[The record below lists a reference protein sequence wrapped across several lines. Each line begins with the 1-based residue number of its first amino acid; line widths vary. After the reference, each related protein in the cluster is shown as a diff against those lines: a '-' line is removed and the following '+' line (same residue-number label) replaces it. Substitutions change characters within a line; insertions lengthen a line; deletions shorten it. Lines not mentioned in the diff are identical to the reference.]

1 MSFLNTLSIRERFL
15 ISPLIGIV
23 LTLVLYFAAKS
34 TIQSKVDLLTELN
47 QSNLPLVS
55 EFSKSSIAMLKL
67 HSELTQ
73 LLLVS
78 LQQPDEETLYL
89 GGRKIIDQLYLVEQ
103 NLYRHL
109 EKSDQLVI
117 NQLDINAQIK
127 EAFSHYKSVVIS
139 SIELVSVDPKEARA
153 ELLRANELLNKSYE
167 LLIVI
172 SNYYIES
179 VKKRT
184 MMIEESLAG
193 GSTVGI
199 LTIMLMLVMIITSLY
214 FARRMSASIEIIN
227 DVMVRLANGQIEIDL
242 PDNSDKYL
250 ANSYAAV
257 ATFKDT
263 LQKNQRQQYELRNAV
278 AELRN
283 SKQRYFDLLDINAS
297 AIIVIDEKLCITLF
311 NKAAQN
317 IFGYQFY
324 EVVNTPLFNLLASNN
339 ASQYVAFKKFVA
351 DDSMQMIAFNT
362 EAVPGLR
369 KGGEKFFLHAYI
381 AKQKS
386 SGKMLITISITDITE
401 RLLAKEKLLKHQD
414 QLEELVRERTSELQ
428 QSLDEL
434 RRTQRRL
441 IESEKMAALGGLVAG
456 VAHEINTPVGIAI
469 TSSSQLADL
478 TDVIDQK
485 YHSGSLS
492 KKDLEKFILQIQS
505 SNNINMLNLTR
516 AAGLISSFKEIS
528 VDQSTTEVREFDIR
542 KYTQDI
548 LTSLHTKFK
557 STQHEISLECPDAL
571 QIYNVP
577 GVYSQILTNFL
588 MNSLVHGFEH
598 IEKGLIHINIQR
610 CGDNICLN
618 YTDNGCGMSQQQLN
632 KIYDPFF
639 TSKRSSGSTGLGMH
653 IVYNL
658 VSQKL
663 RGSIKCHSE
672 IDVGVEFKIEFPI
685 NVEER
690 PQQGEESSNLR
701 GSNGTSPTPR
711 IT

>member
-1 MSFLNTLSIRERFL
+1 MSFFNSLSIRERFL

-23 LTLVLYFAAKS
+23 LTLVLYFAAKA

-55 EFSKSSIAMLKL
+55 EFSKSSIAMLKI
-67 HSELTQ
+67 HSQLTH

-103 NLYRHL
+103 NLYQHL
-109 EKSDQLVI
+109 AKSEQVVI
-117 NQLDINAQIK
+117 NQLDINMQIK

-153 ELLRANELLNKSYE
+153 ELIRANKLLNQSYE

-184 MMIEESLAG
+184 LMIEKSLAG
-193 GSTVGI
+193 GSTVGV
-199 LTIMLMLVMIITSLY
+199 LTIMLMLVMITTSLY

-227 DVMVRLANGQIEIDL
+227 DVMVRLASGQVEIEL
-242 PDNSDKYL
+242 PANSDKYL

-278 AELRN
+278 GELRN
-283 SKQRYFDLLDINAS
+283 NKQRYFDLLDINAS
-297 AIIVIDEKLCITLF
+297 AIIVIDEKLSITLF

-324 EVVNTPLFNLLASNN
+324 EVVNTPLLNLLVGNN
-339 ASQYVAFKKFVA
+339 ASQYLAFKKFVA
-351 DDSMQMIAFNT
+351 DDSKQMIAFDT

-369 KGGEKFFLHAYI
+369 KGGEEFFLHAYI

-401 RLLAKEKLLKHQD
+401 RLLAKKKLLKHQD
-414 QLEELVRERTSELQ
+414 QLEELVKERTSELQ
-428 QSLDEL
+428 RSLDEL
-434 RRTQRRL
+434 RRTQKRL

-478 TDVIDQK
+478 TQVIEKK
-485 YHSGSLS
+485 YHGGSLS
-492 KKDLEKFILQIQS
+492 KQDLEKFIRQIQS
-505 SNNINMLNLTR
+505 SSNINMLNLTR
-516 AAGLISSFKEIS
+516 AAELINSFKEIS
-528 VDQSTTEVREFDIR
+528 VDQSTTEVREFDI
-542 KYTQDI
+542 KSYTRDI

-557 STQHEISLECPDAL
+557 NTQHKISLDCQEDL
-571 QIYNVP
+571 LIYNVP
-577 GVYSQILTNFL
+577 GVYGQILTNFL

-598 IEKGLIHINIQR
+598 IEQGIIQINIEQ
-610 CGDNICLN
+610 CGDNLCLN
-618 YTDNGCGMSQQQLN
+618 YTDNGCGMSQHQLD

-663 RGSIKCHSE
+663 GGSINCHSE
-672 IDVGVEFKIEFPI
+672 IDGGVEFNIEFPI

-690 PQQGEESSNLR
+690 ALQGEGSSNLR
-701 GSNGTSPTPR
+701 GSSGTSPTPR
-711 IT
+711 II